1 MEEKLDY
8 TALCARFLEKRLD
21 ENELIL
27 LSNWIK
33 ESYENRKLFDQYN
46 EVWQLSNVA
55 FNEGHYNTDAGWDSL
70 HQKITM
76 NSIAENNKSSLIK
89 TYQLVIWRVTTVAAM
104 LVAALFI

>member
-1 MEEKLDY
+1 MEEKFDY
-8 TALCARFLEKRLD
+8 KEMIARFLEKNLD
-21 ENELIL
+21 ADELIML
-27 LSNWIK
+27 NNWIN

-76 NSIAENNKSSLIK
+76 NSIAENNKFSLIK